1 MEKFTIVIA
10 EEKETIQRLLNKA
23 VNSKP
28 LGREKINQVISVL
41 NEAELKSQL
50 TTEPTI
56 LLLSTTFSTRSHK
69 ESVQELL
76 EQHQNIHVLTLSHRY
91 GDRSSIEY
99 GAIESVDKP
108 IRNPVLWEK
117 LDRVMAILSEKE
129 SSESPTKQV
138 TSEEQTPPE
147 KPVVVQKVITPKQVV
162 TEEDEDVV
170 VIEKRVQT
178 PSNRNNI
185 VVIDDDDD
193 DDYDDDMFESPK
205 AVSKKR
211 SVVEVPKDSI
221 KVPIQEVIE
230 KAPTTIEPE
239 TGMNENDEVIPFN
252 NPINEERAHESEAVT
267 QTEGSESSVEAE
279 VESSNE
285 EISLPTI
292 DFEDEEKDLSES
304 KIDSSDGLPEIE
316 LNEEV
321 ESDNTVDSS
330 TLLEEKQEQQDEEP
344 VFFETTLEEPT
355 PNKLEQPKTDLEPI
369 SDIKAET
376 SIYNEKSEW
385 TLAKEGF
392 TTRKGNFVPIQP
404 PRELMNRHLSSNRR
418 VVRQTSPVESTNE
431 SVGLF
436 GSVRKLFTRK

>member
-69 ESVQELL
+69 ELVQELL
-76 EQHQNIHVLTLSHRY
+76 EHHQNIHVLTLSHRY

-117 LDRVMAILSEKE
+117 LDRVMAILSEKA
-129 SSESPTKQV
+129 SVKPPTSQV
-138 TSEEQTPPE
+138 ISDEQTSPE
-147 KPVVVQKVITPKQVV
+147 KPVVVQKAIPAKQVV
-162 TEEDEDVV
+162 IEEDEDIV

-193 DDYDDDMFESPK
+193 DYDDDMFESSK

-211 SVVEVPKDSI
+211 TVVEVPKDSI
-221 KVPIQEVIE
+221 QVPIQEVIE
-230 KAPTTIEPE
+230 QAPTTIEPE
-239 TGMNENDEVIPFN
+239 TGMNETDEVIPFN
-252 NPINEERAHESEAVT
+252 NPMNEERAHESEPVT
-267 QTEGSESSVEAE
+267 QTVGSESSVEAE

-304 KIDSSDGLPEIE
+304 KNDSSDGLPEIE

-344 VFFETTLEEPT
+344 VFFETTLEEPP
-355 PNKLEQPKTDLEPI
+355 PNKLEQPKTNLEPI